1 VFVPFFG
8 VPAATITATSRFAQ
22 VNNSAVVL
30 FSHYRKE
37 DNSGYHLNFSPI
49 LENYP
54 SGDDVADATRINL
67 LIEESI
73 RKQPDQYL
81 WLHKRFKTQ
90 AAGKS
95 ARPY

>member
-1 VFVPFFG
+1 
-8 VPAATITATSRFAQ
+8 
-22 VNNSAVVL
+22 
-30 FSHYRKE
+30 
-37 DNSGYHLNFSPI
+37 